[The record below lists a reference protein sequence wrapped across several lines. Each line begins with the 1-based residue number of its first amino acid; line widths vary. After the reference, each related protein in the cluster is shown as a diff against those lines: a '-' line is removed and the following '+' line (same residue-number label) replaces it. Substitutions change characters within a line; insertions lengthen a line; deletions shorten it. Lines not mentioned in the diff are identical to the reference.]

1 MLKENNRS
9 SRILHLVNVSLKIK
23 GERKK
28 ISDNRNWEDLSPT
41 NTVKKKDQEFFRQ
54 KENYHKQQD
63 RNAGR
68 NEK

>member
-54 KENYHKQQD
+54 KENYHKQKD